1 MELIENTMVVL
12 VNSTTGKIINEEEQ
26 VTVVFDGR
34 VGTYT
39 GWMPPHPRNEE
50 GLAYVRFEGKS
61 WDESFLPSYLGCKLI
76 KL

>member
-1 MELIENTMVVL
+1 MELIEETL
-12 VNSTTGKIINEEEQ
+12 VALVDQTTGKIIQENES
-26 VTVVFDGR
+26 VTVCGDGR

-50 GLAYVRFEGKS
+50 GLVYVKFENKD